1 MRDLVSTSSNFV
13 EAIINYINMLIT
25 NIIFLSGVDSHV
37 IYTREWNNSDLV
49 NSIKITKLKTP
60 TIYSSNY
67 GCSVTRRTSL
77 VQHKPMYTISSA
89 VSPHNCIVLVQV
101 VLAFKLYG
109 TRDYQFKGFTCNHM
123 IKSRTLLL
131 CVLYLVLWASSFYI
145 KKRERVWRMNLHP
158 LVPRSSIW
166 TTNEIA
172 AGSQVTR

>member
-49 NSIKITKLKTP
+49 NSIKIAKLKTP

-67 GCSVTRRTSL
+67 GCSVTRITSL
-77 VQHKPMYTISSA
+77 EQHKPTYTISSA
-89 VSPHNCIVLVQV
+89 ISPYNCIVLVQV

-109 TRDYQFKGFTCNHM
+109 TQDYQFKGFTCNHM
-123 IKSRTLLL
+123 IESRTLLL
-131 CVLYLVLWASSFYI
+131 CVFSLVGQPLLHQ
-145 KKRERVWRMNLHP
+145 KEREGLANEPTPTCPQVQYMNYQWNCS
-158 LVPRSSIW
+158 R
-166 TTNEIA
+166 
-172 AGSQVTR
+172 